1 MVDDVQS
8 ATRTQQHRILE
19 AARTLFLSHG
29 YNGSNLRDI
38 AREAKVSMGGIYH
51 HFSSKEEI
59 YKSLLQQSDVTGDM
73 LQLLRLF
80 QAPEFPENLV
90 AVGDAITKTVRR
102 HKDSFKLFYIDILEF
117 QGRNVKPIIQQF
129 RDRINELAAVLLARR
144 AGDLTAVHSAIALRV
159 MVDVFV
165 HTRLE
170 EAMLDQSMA
179 AKLGMSDEELTRQ
192 IAEVVL
198 RGIMKR

>member
-1 MVDDVQS
+1 MADDVQS

-19 AARTLFLSHG
+19 AARRLFLSQG

-73 LQLLRLF
+73 LQLLRLL
-80 QAPEFPENLV
+80 QAPEFPENL
-90 AVGDAITKTVRR
+90 AAIGDAIAKTVRR
-102 HKDSFKLFYIDILEF
+102 HKDSFKLFYIDVLEF
-117 QGRNVKPIIQQF
+117 QGRNVKPLIQQF
-129 RDRINELAAVLLARR
+129 RDRINELAEILLARR
-144 AGDLTAVHSAIALRV
+144 AGDLAVVHSAIAMRV
-159 MVDVFV
+159 MVDAFV

-179 AKLGMSDEELTRQ
+179 AKLGLSDEELTRQ
-192 IAEVVL
+192 IAEIIL
-198 RGIMKR
+198 KGIMKR